1 MRLEHSALWSLKPA
15 NHKAPEGP
23 YLLGFA
29 LLARNLPQ
37 FEHTMVVP
45 GTGTVNPVFMRFLAE
60 IGGNSRGEFPLEV
73 ELTGRMQHPAGSNH
87 THERGAN
94 G

>member
-1 MRLEHSALWSLKPA
+1 MKLEHSASNSLNPA
-15 NHKAPEGP
+15 NHTAPEGP

-29 LLARNLPQ
+29 LSTRNLPQ

-73 ELTGRMQHPAGSNH
+73 EPTGRVQHPESSNH
-87 THERGAN
+87 TQRMLAHG
-94 G
+94 